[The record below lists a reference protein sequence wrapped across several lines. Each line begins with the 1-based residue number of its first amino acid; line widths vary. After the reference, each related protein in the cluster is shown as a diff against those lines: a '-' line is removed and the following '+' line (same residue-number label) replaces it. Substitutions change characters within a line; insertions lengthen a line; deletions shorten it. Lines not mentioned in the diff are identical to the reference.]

1 MLDIHPPHAIHSVAD
16 FGLQLLTITVGI
28 LIALTLEGTLQW
40 VHHRHLVHEAE
51 ANLAIEIRE
60 NQAELA
66 KGTQELHASEQ
77 QLGEIVALVHALQKN
92 RNAHVNNI
100 QFNWTLEELHATS
113 WNTASATGAIA
124 YMDYS
129 KVKLYTR
136 VYDLQQQVMTT
147 QNRAFDSIMGVY
159 GLTTLLKRDMRS
171 LSDSEL
177 SQAEHVVGLALANAR
192 AVESMEKALDTE
204 YSAVLKR

>member
-1 MLDIHPPHAIHSVAD
+1 MLDIHPPHAIHSVKQFA
-16 FGLQLLTITVGI
+16 LQLLTITVGI

-40 VHHRHLVHEAE
+40 VHHRQLVHEAE
-51 ANLAIEIRE
+51 ANLTIEIRE

-66 KGTQELHASEQ
+66 KGTQDLHASEQ
-77 QLGEIVALVHALQKN
+77 ELEEIVALVHALQKN
-92 RNAHVNNI
+92 RNTPVKDIH
-100 QFNWTLEELHATS
+100 FDWTLDELHATS
-113 WNTASATGAIA
+113 WNTAGATGAIA
-124 YMDYS
+124 HMDYS
-129 KVKLYTR
+129 KVKRYTR
-136 VYDLQQQVMTT
+136 VYDLQQAFMTT
-147 QNRAFDSIMGVY
+147 QNHAFDSIMGVY

-177 SQAEHVVGLALANAR
+177 SQAEQVVGLALASAR